1 MAYSIIMSF
10 IFPNEK
16 DDENQIDIDDLYEA
30 NRKKDLKQIAIFN
43 KLLNRIHN
51 KIKIQSR
58 SKLMQKYLWYNVP
71 EYIFG
76 EPVYDNGECISY
88 LVKKLED
95 NGFEVKYIH
104 PNNLYISWMKWI
116 PSYVRDKFKKDT
128 GKKINERG
136 EILETQEQNNEEEYE
151 DPEQQLLYGGISKE
165 GIQPQKKE
173 YTSTKDYKPQGKLVY
188 DQSLFENLEKKVSFK

>member
-1 MAYSIIMSF
+1 MSF

-136 EILETQEQNNEEEYE
+136 EILETQEQNNEEDYE

>member
-1 MAYSIIMSF
+1 MSF

>member
-1 MAYSIIMSF
+1 MSF
-10 IFPNEK
+10 IFPNEH
-16 DDENQIDIDDLYEA
+16 DEENQINIDELYEI

-58 SKLMQKYLWYNVP
+58 VGGGPKHLWYNVP

-76 EPVYDNGECISY
+76 EPLYQKADCLSY

-104 PNNLYISWMKWI
+104 PNNLYVSWMKYI
-116 PSYVRDKFKKDT
+116 PSYVRDKFRKDT
-128 GKKINERG
+128 GKRINERG
-136 EILETQEQNNEEEYE
+136 EITEQQKHEDDIIED
-151 DPEQQLLYGGISKE
+151 DPEEQLLYGGISKDSIKP
-165 GIQPQKKE
+165 GKKE

-188 DQSLFENLEKKVSFK
+188 DQSLLDNLEKKVSFK

>member
-1 MAYSIIMSF
+1 MSF
-10 IFPNEK
+10 IYPNER
-16 DDENQIDIDDLYEA
+16 DDENQIDIDELYEK

-58 SKLMQKYLWYNVP
+58 HVGSVKHLWYNVP

-76 EPVYDNGECISY
+76 EPLYDNGDCISY

-104 PNNLYISWMKWI
+104 PNNLYISWMKFI
-116 PSYVRDKFKKDT
+116 PSYVRDKFRKDT
-128 GKKINERG
+128 GKRINERG
-136 EILETQEQNNEEEYE
+136 EIIEQQKHNEVEEEE

-165 GIQPQKKE
+165 SVKAPKKE
-173 YTSTKDYKPQGKLVY
+173 YASTKEYKPQGKLVY
-188 DQSLFENLEKKVSFK
+188 DQSLLDNLEKKVSFN

>member
-30 NRKKDLKQIAIFN
+30 NRKKDLKQVAIFN

-136 EILETQEQNNEEEYE
+136 EILETQEQNNEEDYE

-188 DQSLFENLEKKVSFK
+188 DQSLFEN

>member
-1 MAYSIIMSF
+1 MSF

-88 LVKKLED
+88 LVKKLL
-95 NGFEVKYIH
+95 NFRI
-104 PNNLYISWMKWI
+104 L
-116 PSYVRDKFKKDT
+116 
-128 GKKINERG
+128 KIFL
-136 EILETQEQNNEEEYE
+136 I
-151 DPEQQLLYGGISKE
+151 
-165 GIQPQKKE
+165 
-173 YTSTKDYKPQGKLVY
+173 
-188 DQSLFENLEKKVSFK
+188 

>member
-1 MAYSIIMSF
+1 VVYSIIMSF

-30 NRKKDLKQIAIFN
+30 NRKKDLKQVAIFN

-95 NGFEVKYIH
+95 NGFQVKYIH

-136 EILETQEQNNEEEYE
+136 EIIETYEQNNEEEYE

-165 GIQPQKKE
+165 SVQSQKKE
-173 YTSTKDYKPQGKLVY
+173 YTSTKEYKPQGKLVY